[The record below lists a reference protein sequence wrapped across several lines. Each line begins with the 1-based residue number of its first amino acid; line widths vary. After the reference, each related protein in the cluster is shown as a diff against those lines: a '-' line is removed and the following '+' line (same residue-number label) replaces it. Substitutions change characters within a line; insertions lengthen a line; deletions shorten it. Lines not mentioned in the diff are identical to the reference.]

1 MARLCVFLMLTSHV
15 YLGLRGPI
23 KTPMTGN
30 LESDE
35 AVEYLKS
42 TALKRGGTP
51 EEVAQLIAFLLS
63 DESSYITGSVQTVDG
78 GWTC

>member
-1 MARLCVFLMLTSHV
+1 
-15 YLGLRGPI
+15 
-23 KTPMTGN
+23 MTGY
-30 LESDE
+30 LEGPATELIDK
-35 AVEYLKS
+35 V
-42 TALKRGGTP
+42 ALKRGGMP